1 VSGSC
6 RRAARL
12 AAAAWLAAAA
22 SVLALACGE
31 TRRPLGDEC
40 LRDDDCLSSVCAG
53 RVCAAAPPLTSEQ
66 LGPPN
71 RSAQLP
77 DSSPA
82 LPGDAGG
89 G

>member
-1 VSGSC
+1 MSRSG
-6 RRAARL
+6 RRVARL
-12 AAAAWLAAAA
+12 AAATWLAALLT
-22 SVLALACGE
+22 SACGE

-40 LRDDDCLSSVCAG
+40 LRDDDCLSSVCSG
-53 RVCAAAPPLTSEQ
+53 RVCAAAPPLTTEQ
-66 LGPPN
+66 LGPPD
-71 RSAQLP
+71 RGAQLP